1 MKLNSKELGA
11 IKEFIY
17 LEIDKRNGI
26 DNFDPDLRKEI
37 DKLIDWV
44 NGRLTILQTKHEINQ
59 IIQVNINN
67 NNNN

>member
-44 NGRLTILQTKHEINQ
+44 NGRLTILQTKHEIN
-59 IIQVNINN
+59 
-67 NNNN
+67 